1 MKRLAGLLLTVLL
14 ALTTVGYAQS
24 PDVKN
29 WAASLKGQ
37 EFFMKIDVVKVQYLF
52 NGTDATNIYP
62 GGKISYRATVGTRQ
76 TQSEKAEDFAEE
88 VRIRSAKEDDPPQ
101 VRVLNRG
108 SRISIRSVKARD
120 DEVKVEFEEIGGSK
134 HALRLKFEKRGYT
147 LAEAQELFN
156 RGFTTNE
163 ADLLGADESIQING
177 GMSQADVIGKLG
189 QPNIVVNLSGK
200 SVMVYDDLKLIFS
213 NNQLVDVQ

>member
-1 MKRLAGLLLTVLL
+1 MKRLAGFLLTVLL
-14 ALTTVGYAQS
+14 ALTTTGHTQS
-24 PDVKN
+24 SEIKN
-29 WAASLKGQ
+29 WAASLEGQ

-62 GGKISYRATVGTRQ
+62 GGTISYRATVGTRQ
-76 TQSEKAEDFAEE
+76 TQSENAEDFAEE
-88 VRIRSAKEDDPPQ
+88 VRIHSANDDTPPQ

-108 SRISIRSVKARD
+108 SRILIRSVKARD

-134 HALRLKFEKRGYT
+134 HALRLKFEKRDYT

-163 ADLLGADESIQING
+163 ADLLGADESIKIDG
-177 GMSQADVIGKLG
+177 GMSQADVISKLG

-200 SVMVYDDLKLIFS
+200 SVMVYDAMKLVFN